1 LLRITSAFTPTLKG
15 AGEAALMFHFRK
27 QRRYLV
33 IRWPNNKALNGTR
46 EKAEHRLTPR
56 YAQQTIKKVIA
67 METKKFMYYQD
78 EDMFIGWLEDF
89 PDYKTQGETLDELK
103 ENLKDI
109 YEELTSGRIPSVL
122 HVGEL
127 RVA

>member
-1 LLRITSAFTPTLKG
+1 MNRIVSL
-15 AGEAALMFHFRK
+15 AGHS
-27 QRRYLV
+27 
-33 IRWPNNKALNGTR
+33 
-46 EKAEHRLTPR
+46 RLCWR

-67 METKKFMYYQD
+67 METRKFIYYQD
-78 EDMFIGWLEDF
+78 EDMYIGWLEEF

-109 YEELTSGRIPSVL
+109 YEELTSGRIPKVF

>member
-1 LLRITSAFTPTLKG
+1 LFDIS
-15 AGEAALMFHFRK
+15 
-27 QRRYLV
+27 
-33 IRWPNNKALNGTR
+33 WNKHKN
-46 EKAEHRLTPR
+46 KS
-56 YAQQTIKKVIA
+56 YAQQTIKKVID

-109 YEELTSGRIPSVL
+109 YEELTSGRIPNVL